1 MKTTWSLDDLYTGY
15 DDKKFKDDMNR
26 YDALIAQMENL
37 SKELENLPKKQALNK
52 IFDCLEEAL
61 RLDYLSVYCSLRQST
76 NTSETEAT
84 SYLGQINQKS
94 SNLAKSNTIFMKYI
108 AKIDDIE
115 ELIKEDERLS
125 EYAYLIRKIKENNKH
140 LLSDEAEEII
150 AKMSISGADA
160 WSELQSYLT
169 STVKAIFDDK
179 EVTLSEIRNMAYST
193 DESIRKRAYKAEL
206 ECYDKIK
213 DSIAYSLNSIKLQV
227 LTLAKL
233 RGYSS
238 VLDMTL
244 EQSNMKKETLDA
256 MFTAMK
262 EYMPKFHEYL
272 RLKGKALG
280 HDKGLPWYDLFAPMG
295 ACEKKYSIE
304 EAKEYLLT
312 HFRTFAPDLA
322 QMVERAF
329 DENWIDFYPKTGKVG
344 GAFCCNLHPL
354 KQSRVLANYDGTI
367 SDIVTLAH
375 ELGHAYHNHNIHGHR
390 ILNSDY
396 SMPVAETAST
406 FNENVILNAAIKD
419 ANGAE
424 KLALIEGQLQDA
436 AQIICDIYSRYLFET
451 AVIEKRSDSFM
462 FADELS
468 EMMLTAQKEAYGD
481 GLDSEYLHPYMW
493 VCKGHY
499 YSGQVS
505 FYNFPYAFGGLFA
518 RGLYAKYMEE
528 GEEFLPKYRDL
539 LYATTVSDVE
549 DAAKIAGIDLTDPEF
564 FRKALQT
571 FADQIDEFKSL
582 L

>member
-1 MKTTWSLDDLYTGY
+1 MNTTWSLDALYTGY
-15 DDKKFKDDMNR
+15 DDKKFKEDMKR
-26 YDALIAQMENL
+26 YDELIVEMETL
-37 SKELENLPKKQALNK
+37 SKELDNLSKKQALNK
-52 IFDCLEEAL
+52 IFDCLEESL

-76 NTSETEAT
+76 NTSESEAT
-84 SYLGQINQKS
+84 SYLGQINQKA
-94 SNLAKSNTIFMKYI
+94 SNLTKSTTVFMKYI
-108 AKIDDIE
+108 AKIDDIDVV
-115 ELIKEDERLS
+115 IKEDERLS
-125 EYAYLIRKIKENNKH
+125 EYAYFIHKIQENSKH

-150 AKMSISGADA
+150 AKMSISGANA
-160 WSELQSYLT
+160 WSDLQSYLT
-169 STVKAIFDDK
+169 STVKATFDGK

-193 DESIRKRAYKAEL
+193 DESIRKKAYEAEL
-206 ECYDKIK
+206 NCYDKIK
-213 DSIAYSLNSIKLQV
+213 DSIAYALNSIKLQV
-227 LTLAKL
+227 LTLSKL
-233 RGYSS
+233 RGFNS

-244 EQSNMKKETLDA
+244 DQSNMKKETLDA

-280 HDKGLPWYDLFAPMG
+280 HEKGLPWYDLFAPMG

-304 EAKEYLLT
+304 DAREYLLT
-312 HFRTFAPDLA
+312 HFRTFDPELA
-322 QMVERAF
+322 HMVERAF
-329 DENWIDFYPKTGKVG
+329 DEDWIDFYPKAGKVG
-344 GAFCCNLHPL
+344 GAFCCNLQPL
-354 KQSRVLANYDGTI
+354 KQSRVLTNYDGTI

-375 ELGHAYHNHNIHGHR
+375 ELGHAYHNHNIHNHR

-419 ANGAE
+419 ASGE
-424 KLALIEGQLQDA
+424 ERLALIEGQLQDA

-451 AVIEKRSDSFM
+451 AVIEKRSDNFM

-499 YSGQVS
+499 YSGHVS

-518 RGLYAKYMEE
+518 RGLYAKYLEE
-528 GEEFLPKYRDL
+528 GEAFLPKYRAL

-571 FADQIDEFKSL
+571 FADQIDEFKTL
-582 L
+582 I

>member
-1 MKTTWSLDDLYTGY
+1 MHIAWSLDALYTGY
-15 DDKKFKDDMNR
+15 EDERFKNDMKR
-26 YDALIAQMENL
+26 YDALVVEMENL
-37 SKELENLPKKQALNK
+37 SKELDSLPEKQAFDK
-52 IFDCLEEAL
+52 IFDCLEESY
-61 RLDYLSVYCSLRQST
+61 RLEYLAVYCSLRQST
-76 NTSETEAT
+76 NTSEAEAV
-84 SYLGQINQKS
+84 SYLGQMKQKS
-94 SNLAKSNTIFMKYI
+94 SDLTKFTTIFMKYI
-108 AKIDDIE
+108 AKTEEIE
-115 ELIKEDERLS
+115 GLIKEDERLS
-125 EYAYLIRKIKENNKH
+125 EYAFLIHKIKESNQH

-150 AKMSISGADA
+150 AKMSISGSSA
-160 WSELQSYLT
+160 WSDLQGYLT
-169 STVKAIFDDK
+169 STVKVLYEGTEI
-179 EVTLSEIRNMAYST
+179 TLSEIRNMAYST
-193 DESIRKRAYKAEL
+193 EKAIRKRAYEAEL
-206 ECYDKIK
+206 ESYNKIK

-244 EQSNMKKETLDA
+244 EQSNMKKSTLDA
-256 MFTAMK
+256 MFTAIK

-280 HDKGLPWYDLFAPMG
+280 HEKGLPWYDLFAPMG

-312 HFRTFAPDLA
+312 RFQSFAPDLV

-329 DENWIDFYPKTGKVG
+329 EEGWIDFYPKTGKVG
-344 GAFCCNLHPL
+344 GAFCYNLHPL
-354 KQSRVLANYDGTI
+354 KQSRVLTNYDGTI

-390 ILNSDY
+390 ILNSEY

-406 FNENVILNAAIKD
+406 FNENVILNAAIKEAD
-419 ANGAE
+419 GAE

-436 AQIICDIYSRYLFET
+436 TQIICDIYSRYLFET
-451 AVIEKRSDSFM
+451 AVIENRSNNFM

-468 EMMLTAQKEAYGD
+468 KMMLTAQKEAYGD

-493 VCKGHY
+493 VCKSHY

-518 RGLYAKYMEE
+518 RGLYAKYLEE
-528 GEEFLPKYRDL
+528 GEAFLPKYRAL
-539 LYATTVSDVE
+539 LYATTISDVE
-549 DAAKIAGIDLTDPEF
+549 DAAKVAGIDLTDPEF

-571 FADQIDEFKSL
+571 IADQIDEFKSL
-582 L
+582 I

>member
-1 MKTTWSLDDLYTGY
+1 MHIAWSLDALYTGY
-15 DDKKFKDDMNR
+15 EDERFKNDMKR
-26 YDALIAQMENL
+26 YDALVVEMENL
-37 SKELENLPKKQALNK
+37 SKELDSLPEKQAFDK
-52 IFDCLEEAL
+52 IFDCLEESY
-61 RLDYLSVYCSLRQST
+61 RLEYLAVYCSLRQST
-76 NTSETEAT
+76 NTSEAEAV
-84 SYLGQINQKS
+84 SYLGQMKQKS
-94 SNLAKSNTIFMKYI
+94 SDLTKFTTIFMKYI
-108 AKIDDIE
+108 AKTEEIE
-115 ELIKEDERLS
+115 GLIKEDERLS
-125 EYAYLIRKIKENNKH
+125 EYAFLIHKIKESNQH

-150 AKMSISGADA
+150 AKMSISGSSA
-160 WSELQSYLT
+160 WSDLQGYLT
-169 STVKAIFDDK
+169 STVKVLYEGTEI
-179 EVTLSEIRNMAYST
+179 TLSEIRNMAYST
-193 DESIRKRAYKAEL
+193 EKAIRKRAYEAEL
-206 ECYDKIK
+206 ESYNKIK

-244 EQSNMKKETLDA
+244 EQSNMKKSTLDA
-256 MFTAMK
+256 MFTAIK

-280 HDKGLPWYDLFAPMG
+280 HEKGLPWYDLFAPMG

-312 HFRTFAPDLA
+312 RFQSFAPDLV

-329 DENWIDFYPKTGKVG
+329 EEGWIDFYPKTGKVG
-344 GAFCCNLHPL
+344 GAFCYNLHPL
-354 KQSRVLANYDGTI
+354 KQSRVLTNYDGTI

-390 ILNSDY
+390 ILNSEY

-406 FNENVILNAAIKD
+406 FNENVILNAAIKEAD
-419 ANGAE
+419 GAE

-436 AQIICDIYSRYLFET
+436 TQIICDIYSRYLFET
-451 AVIEKRSDSFM
+451 AVIENRSNNFM

-468 EMMLTAQKEAYGD
+468 KMMLTAQKEAYGD

-493 VCKGHY
+493 VCKSHY

-518 RGLYAKYMEE
+518 RGLYAKYLEE
-528 GEEFLPKYRDL
+528 GEAFLPKYRVL
-539 LYATTVSDVE
+539 LYATTISDVE
-549 DAAKIAGIDLTDPEF
+549 DAAKVAGIDLTDPEF

-571 FADQIDEFKSL
+571 IADQIDEFKSL
-582 L
+582 I